1 MWVVGMKNPMKIG
14 LAVALLGAVLTACD
28 PESSDESRSH
38 AAPPPMGKAML
49 MAADSAPMMR
59 SEAASGPRME
69 IGRNYSI
76 EIDEDL
82 TAQLER
88 DRTECLKLNCVI
100 TAQSQSGH
108 KDRPTAHLTAQ
119 VPGEKANQF
128 HAFLSEGEGRHVV
141 NFHETARNRDQAYQ
155 DTEARL
161 KRLNFMRERLYTLA
175 DKKSS
180 KVGDLVQVERE
191 LMRVEGDIE
200 RLMRQK
206 QNIEK
211 VTDNVAFSI
220 SYSMRPPKA
229 GDINFGPLSGLLS
242 DSFNAFIR
250 GVRATTLWI
259 ARWLPAVLL
268 GGLVVWLWRRRSH
281 EK

>member
-88 DRTECLKLNCVI
+88 DRTECLKLNC
-100 TAQSQSGH
+100 
-108 KDRPTAHLTAQ
+108 
-119 VPGEKANQF
+119 
-128 HAFLSEGEGRHVV
+128 GR
-141 NFHETARNRDQAYQ
+141 FG
-155 DTEARL
+155 
-161 KRLNFMRERLYTLA
+161 
-175 DKKSS
+175 SIS
-180 KVGDLVQVERE
+180 KEENRE
-191 LMRVEGDIE
+191 LR
-200 RLMRQK
+200 
-206 QNIEK
+206 
-211 VTDNVAFSI
+211 
-220 SYSMRPPKA
+220 Y
-229 GDINFGPLSGLLS
+229 
-242 DSFNAFIR
+242 
-250 GVRATTLWI
+250 W
-259 ARWLPAVLL
+259 
-268 GGLVVWLWRRRSH
+268 
-281 EK
+281 